1 MASQSELDRQTE
13 LLILYLR
20 NMQKVKWR
28 LQAIEEIK
36 SKKRTTSFE
45 HTNIEFCVLQIR
57 KILELIAL
65 SSLVSDADIYKE
77 QLNNVEKMW
86 NARLIL
92 NDIER
97 INPKFFPQPICIDP
111 LNTSIWNKRQEPSL
125 TRDSFVRIYE
135 RCGKYLHEDSP
146 FKTEKQ
152 IKDEYNALWND
163 IGTWGQL
170 IINLL
175 YTHVVQLY
183 NNDRLFYI
191 ALGEHSER
199 PHGNIF
205 EKIDESKLSN

>member
-1 MASQSELDRQTE
+1 
-13 LLILYLR
+13 
-20 NMQKVKWR
+20 MQKVKWR

-152 IKDEYNALWND
+152 IKDTQVLNSSPCMN
-163 IGTWGQL
+163 
-170 IINLL
+170 
-175 YTHVVQLY
+175 
-183 NNDRLFYI
+183 
-191 ALGEHSER
+191 
-199 PHGNIF
+199 
-205 EKIDESKLSN
+205 KLSMSPKQSLEWLKYGYQYQGLASMWNK